1 MPVADDR
8 ARFNNRRVAPY
19 DDQDDRCR
27 HRRNRRRRVH
37 SDAQRAMIGI
47 PVQRVHMRHLDHGQQ
62 GQQDQT
68 QKSRYPKSAWLP
80 AAPAEICL

>member
-1 MPVADDR
+1 
-8 ARFNNRRVAPY
+8 
-19 DDQDDRCR
+19 
-27 HRRNRRRRVH
+27 
-37 SDAQRAMIGI
+37 MIGI